1 MRMEDRPLDDGAKSE
16 DSLARDIATDDG
28 PGLLRARLARVPGIA
43 EAISRFGREVRL
55 GWRAGA
61 REIAHLHTAD
71 IIDVRVPA
79 TLQRQWR
86 NDPRMMPR
94 PRRSDWIECRF
105 KTHSDIEFVAMLVEI
120 AARHSGLRQR
130 KG

>member
-1 MRMEDRPLDDGAKSE
+1 MEDRPLDDEMKSE
-16 DSLARDIATDDG
+16 DSLAWNIAAVDG
-28 PGLLRARLARVPGIA
+28 PSRLRARLALAHGVS

-55 GWRAGA
+55 AWRAGA
-61 REIAHLHTAD
+61 REIAHLHAAD
-71 IIDVRVPA
+71 VIDVRVPA

-94 PRRSDWIECRF
+94 RRRSDWIECRF
-105 KTHSDIEFVAMLVEI
+105 KSHSDIEFVAMLVEI
-120 AARHSGLRQR
+120 AARHAGSRQR